1 VRVNVYDY
9 LLGQAVPD
17 KIAVLSRSERVTYA
31 ELAKQAEQIA
41 SNLHRLGI
49 GKGVSVGIL
58 GENSAFWIASY
69 LGVLRLGA
77 VAVPFPARL
86 SSDKLDALA
95 ERMRCVAICMDSR
108 RARQLAAHFADKYAV
123 VTSEGPV
130 AGTQGDA
137 VPTPTW
143 ADVAGSPT
151 AEIAE
156 RTDLAALMFTSGSTG
171 EPNAV
176 RVSHRNIM
184 ANTNSIIDYLGLA
197 QDDRMMVV
205 LPFDYCF
212 GLSLLHT
219 HLRVGGSLVL
229 NNASQ
234 FAEDVLNDME
244 RFACTGFAGVPA
256 IYQHLLRRSSLP
268 RRALPQL
275 RHAQQA
281 GGKLAP
287 SLITEFRQA
296 LPHVRFFVMY
306 GQTEATSRLSYLPP
320 ERLDDKPGSIGRGIP
335 GVTLRVVD
343 ESGMPVAPG
352 ETGEIVASGENVTL
366 GYLVPDPAKD
376 SFRNGLLHTGDQ
388 GRVDGDGFIY
398 LVGRISDFIK
408 PSGHRISSKEIED
421 VLTELPQVVE
431 VAIVGIPDP
440 DLGEAAKAFIVTRDG
455 AELPYKQIADH
466 CKGRLPAYA
475 VPREVAFLREL
486 PKNGS
491 QKVIKRALVAETV
504 SAPQDVV
511 PTIH

>member
-1 VRVNVYDY
+1 VNVYDY

-17 KIAVLSRSERVTYA
+17 KIAVLSRNEHVTFV
-31 ELAKQAEQIA
+31 ELANQAEQIA
-41 SNLHRLGI
+41 ANLHRLGI
-49 GKGVSVGIL
+49 GKGVSVGIR

-69 LGVLRLGA
+69 LGILKLGA
-77 VAVPFPARL
+77 VAVPFPTRL

-95 ERMRCVAICMDSR
+95 ERMRCVAICMENR
-108 RARQLAAHFADKYAV
+108 GARQLAAQFAGKYAV
-123 VTSEGPV
+123 VTSEGAA
-130 AGTQGDA
+130 AGPQSDE
-137 VPTPTW
+137 VPASTW
-143 ADVAGSPT
+143 AGAPVSAT
-151 AEIAE
+151 AEITE
-156 RTDLAALMFTSGSTG
+156 RADLAALMFTSGSTG

-176 RVSHRNIM
+176 KVSHRNIM
-184 ANTNSIIDYLGLA
+184 ANTDSIIEYLGLTR
-197 QDDRMMVV
+197 DDRMMVV

-219 HLRVGGSLVL
+219 HLRVGGSVVL

-234 FAEDVLNDME
+234 FAEDMLNDME
-244 RFACTGFAGVPA
+244 RFECTGFAGVPA
-256 IYQHLLRRSSLP
+256 IYQQVLRRSSLP

-320 ERLDDKPGSIGRGIP
+320 ERLDDKLGSIGRGIP

-343 ESGMPVAPG
+343 ESGAPVPPG
-352 ETGEIVASGENVTL
+352 ETGEIIASGENVTL

-376 SFRNGLLHTGDQ
+376 SFRNGVLYTGDQ
-388 GRVDGDGFIY
+388 GRVDEDGFIY

-421 VLTELPQVVE
+421 VLAEMPQVVE
-431 VAIVGIPDP
+431 VAIVGIPHP

-466 CKGRLPAYA
+466 CKGRLPGYA
-475 VPREVAFLREL
+475 VPREVAYLREL
-486 PKNGS
+486 PKNAS
-491 QKVIKRALVAETV
+491 QKVIKRTLIAETAP
-504 SAPQDVV
+504 APQAVV
-511 PTIH
+511 PTTH